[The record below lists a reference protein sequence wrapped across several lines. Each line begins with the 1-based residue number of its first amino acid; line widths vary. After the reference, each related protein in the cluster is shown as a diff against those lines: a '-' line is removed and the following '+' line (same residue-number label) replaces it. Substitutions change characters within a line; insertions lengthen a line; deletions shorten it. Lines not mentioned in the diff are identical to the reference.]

1 MDAEL
6 KEQLIGRFR
15 QYLDNTAPEDSVP
28 PPASGEMDL
37 FTLFTELAALKNE
50 VKLESRQVRQAL
62 DHSRELIDGLR
73 ENNQQFS
80 NELARRRQQQ
90 DEVQLAAERPLL
102 LEILELRDRI
112 EAARESL
119 QGYRP
124 GLMAGRKTQ
133 QYLSRV
139 AEGMEISLH
148 RLDGLLA
155 GYQVK
160 ALDPVGKRMNPES
173 MKVTAIKH
181 RDDRQDGIVLAEVRK
196 GFLRAGQVLRPAEVI
211 VNKRETPL

>member
-15 QYLDNTAPEDSVP
+15 QYLDNSAAEDSAP

-62 DHSRELIDGLR
+62 DHSRELIDALR

-80 NELARRRQQQ
+80 DELARRRQEQ
-90 DEVQLAAERPLL
+90 DEVRLAAERPLL

-112 EAARESL
+112 EVAREGL

-124 GLMAGRKTQ
+124 GLMTGRRTK
-133 QYLSRV
+133 QYLSAV
-139 AEGMEISLH
+139 AEGMEISLR

-155 GYQVK
+155 GYQVR
-160 ALDPVGKRMNPES
+160 ALDAVGKRIKPES
-173 MKVTAIKH
+173 MQVTAIQH
-181 RDDRQDGIVLAEVRK
+181 RHDREDGVVLEEVRK

-211 VNKRETPL
+211 VNKRQTPL

>member
-62 DHSRELIDGLR
+62 DHSRELIDALR

-90 DEVQLAAERPLL
+90 DEVRLAAERPLL

-119 QGYRP
+119 RGYRP

-133 QYLSRV
+133 QYLSGV

-181 RDDRQDGIVLAEVRK
+181 RDDRQDGIVLAELRK

-211 VNKRETPL
+211 VNKRGIPL

>member
-6 KEQLIGRFR
+6 KEQLIARFR
-15 QYLDNTAPEDSVP
+15 QYLDNSAAEDAP
-28 PPASGEMDL
+28 PPASGGMDL

-62 DHSRELIDGLR
+62 DHSRELIDAVR

-80 NELARRRQQQ
+80 NELARRRQEQ
-90 DEVQLAAERPLL
+90 DEVRLAAERPLL

-112 EAARESL
+112 EAARKGL

-133 QYLSRV
+133 RYLSAV
-139 AEGMEISLH
+139 AEGMEISLR

-155 GYQVK
+155 GYQVR
-160 ALDPVGKRMNPES
+160 ALDAVGKRIKPES
-173 MKVTAIKH
+173 MQVTAIQH
-181 RDDRQDGIVLAEVRK
+181 RHDREDGVVLEEVRK

-211 VNKRETPL
+211 VNKRQTPL